1 MDLEPSTLLAALVV
15 GGAGFVLFRYGKT
28 QQRLPHLITGL
39 ALMVFPYF
47 VGGVIPMLAV
57 GAAIVGALW
66 FATRIGY

>member
-15 GGAGFVLFRYGKT
+15 GGAGFVLFRYGKA

-39 ALMVFPYF
+39 VLMVFPYF
-47 VGGVIPMLAV
+47 VGGVIPMFAV

-66 FATRIGY
+66 FATRMGY